1 MKARIRTLGAIVVL
15 LAALVAGAGS
25 TGAQS
30 GAPTVVSYQGQVTVG
45 GTPYTGT
52 GYFKFAVVDQLGM
65 TTYWSNDGTS
75 SGGGEPTNAV
85 SLVVSN
91 GLFNV
96 LLGDTSLANMTALPA
111 TAFDGT
117 DRSLRVWCSTDGVKF
132 DQLTPDRRVA
142 AAPYALQAE
151 EALQAALATEADTV
165 DGHHAGDFASSS
177 HSHDA
182 AYVNEAQP
190 GSVTSDMIVNGTI
203 ARGDIGQNG
212 CTAGQVFQ
220 WSGSAWVCATITGV
234 TDHGALTGLADDDH
248 PQYFNLGQAEIVTG
262 VPAFDGGTS
271 GVSAPFSV
279 DSSYLVAGL
288 NADLLDGEDASA
300 FALSGHTHEGTFWL
314 QGGNSF
320 GAMGTLGT
328 NDDQALELEV
338 NNVRAL
344 RLEPN
349 ATSPNLLGGYSGN
362 WLTAGVHGATIGGGG
377 SSSYLNQVTDNYGTV
392 GGGLGNQAGNNQGT
406 PLETEY
412 ATVAGGRSNTASGMS
427 SSVAGGW
434 QNTASGYYSSVGGGA
449 GNTAGG
455 QDATIGG
462 GHGSTAS
469 GSYSTIAGGQ
479 QNTAS
484 GPWAAVGGGYLN
496 TAGGY
501 AAMVPGGLLNQA
513 QGHYSLAA
521 GQRAKANN
529 AGCFVW
535 ADSTP
540 ADFVCST
547 DNQFAVRATGGV
559 NFQTGSAAFQVNGS
573 TVWNAGNDGVASG
586 LDADLLDG
594 EDASAFALSGH
605 THEGAFWLQGG
616 NSFGTV
622 GTLGTNDNQALEL
635 RVNNVRALR
644 LEPDIY
650 CPNLIGGDSGNWVT
664 AGVHGATIGG
674 GGYYIAHNRVTD
686 HYGTVSGGDN
696 NQAGEDSGSPS
707 DQMNATVGGGHGN
720 TASGTGATVPGGE
733 DNLAQGDYSFAAGR
747 QAKANSVGCFAW
759 ADGFGTDVPCNIAN
773 GWVARASGGV
783 WFYTNAAMSSGVY
796 VASGGGSWASI
807 SDRNLKGNVRAVDA
821 GELLERVAALPIS
834 TWNYTSQGASIRHM
848 GPMAQDFYAA
858 FGIGEDD
865 THITTVDADGVALA
879 AIQGLYA
886 ENQQLKAANESQQGR
901 LDDLAARLA
910 RLERD
915 GQPPTSAALP
925 VPWFV
930 FGILAAGGL
939 GFGVLASAGLL
950 IVLARRSLGTR
961 Q

>member
-1 MKARIRTLGAIVVL
+1 MKARIRTVGAIVVL

-30 GAPTVVSYQGQVTVG
+30 GAPTVVSYQGQVTVD

-85 SLVVSN
+85 SLVVSY

-117 DRSLRVWCSTDGVKF
+117 GRALRVWFGTDGVKF

-151 EALQAALATEADTV
+151 EALQAASATEADTV
-165 DGHHAGDFASSS
+165 DGHHAGEFAASS
-177 HSHDA
+177 HNHDA
-182 AYVNEAQP
+182 AYVNEGQS

-203 ARGDIGQNG
+203 TRGDIGQNG

-220 WSGSAWVCATITGV
+220 WNGTAWVCATITGA

-248 PQYFNLGQAEIVTG
+248 PQYFNLGQAEAVTG

-271 GVSAPFSV
+271 GASAPFTV

-288 NADLLDGEDASA
+288 NADLLDGE
-300 FALSGHTHEGTFWL
+300 H
-314 QGGNSF
+314 
-320 GAMGTLGT
+320 
-328 NDDQALELEV
+328 
-338 NNVRAL
+338 
-344 RLEPN
+344 
-349 ATSPNLLGGYSGN
+349 
-362 WLTAGVHGATIGGGG
+362 
-377 SSSYLNQVTDNYGTV
+377 
-392 GGGLGNQAGNNQGT
+392 
-406 PLETEY
+406 
-412 ATVAGGRSNTASGMS
+412 
-427 SSVAGGW
+427 
-434 QNTASGYYSSVGGGA
+434 
-449 GNTAGG
+449 
-455 QDATIGG
+455 
-462 GHGSTAS
+462 
-469 GSYSTIAGGQ
+469 
-479 QNTAS
+479 
-484 GPWAAVGGGYLN
+484 
-496 TAGGY
+496 
-501 AAMVPGGLLNQA
+501 
-513 QGHYSLAA
+513 
-521 GQRAKANN
+521 
-529 AGCFVW
+529 
-535 ADSTP
+535 
-540 ADFVCST
+540 
-547 DNQFAVRATGGV
+547 
-559 NFQTGSAAFQVNGS
+559 
-573 TVWNAGNDGVASG
+573 
-586 LDADLLDG
+586 
-594 EDASAFALSGH
+594 ASAFALSGH

-622 GTLGTNDNQALEL
+622 GTLGTNDDQALEL
-635 RVNNVRALR
+635 EVNNVRALR
-644 LEPDIY
+644 LEPNATS
-650 CPNLIGGDSGNWVT
+650 PNLIGGYSGNWLT
-664 AGVHGATIGG
+664 AGVYGATIGG
-674 GGYYIAHNRVTD
+674 GGSSLYLNRVTD
-686 HYGTVSGGDN
+686 NHG
-696 NQAGEDSGSPS
+696 
-707 DQMNATVGGGHGN
+707 TVGGGAGNQAGDNLGTPSDKQYATVAGGRSN
-720 TASGTGATVPGGE
+720 TASGVNSSIGGGYGNGASGAQSSVAGGASNTASAWCTSVGGGIYNTASATGSNVGGGESNTASGSDSSVGGGAGNVAGGVAATVPGGYQ
-733 DNLAQGDYSFAAGR
+733 NQALGSHSFAAGSAAR
-747 QAKANSVGCFAW
+747 ANNAGCFVW
-759 ADGFGTDVPCNIAN
+759 GDNHEFPVVPCDVDN

-807 SDRNLKGNVRAVDA
+807 SDRNLKANVRAVNAD
-821 GELLERVAALPIS
+821 EVLERVAALPIS

-858 FGIGEDD
+858 FGVGDDD

-886 ENQQLKAANESQQGR
+886 ENQGLKAANESQQAR

-910 RLERD
+910 RLERG
-915 GQPPTSAALP
+915 GQPPASAALP
-925 VPWFV
+925 MPWFV